1 VKEGDLRLREWIVS
15 DLLQGGVCRKA
26 KQGYDEWRLRKF
38 GGSAGWLSL
47 KRVAA
52 LLIE

>member
-38 GGSAGWLSL
+38 GGRAGWLSL